1 MLQDCILG
9 KSSFVS
15 KLKFLLKSEL
25 ENIPKE
31 KKNDKPV
38 LVKQKQWIQH
48 LLEADFEEKLSLK
61 VAQES

>member
-31 KKNDKPV
+31 KNDKPV